1 MVAVS
6 CRQSKAVSMVEV
18 QPYAVVLSGDTIP
31 FTQLGQL
38 NGDRLIV
45 NKDFDMKG
53 ALSKLPKG
61 VMLCFKG
68 GVIRNGALE
77 GYDTKIEGK
86 GTMFDKV
93 AIKGIWN
100 VPKIS
105 TKMFSDLSYEN
116 ALRDVVALASPKVQN
131 RITIEKGDYWVKSE
145 RNGDVGLLL
154 CSNTELELNGT
165 IRLVPND
172 YKHYYIL
179 NLKGQNIKIRGKGC
193 VVGDRKS
200 HTGKEGQWGMG
211 INLRGAVNTTISGL
225 TISDCWGDC
234 IYVGGRSKNVLIEKC
249 KLDNSRRQGISVTKA
264 DGVTIKRCLITNVSG
279 SNPQYAID
287 IEPNRRDS
295 VDNIL
300 IEDVTV
306 VDCVGG
312 IKATRGILKDGS
324 KTPWLGR
331 VTIKNCRVSC
341 KTRFPISMRRCESAI
356 VNNCIL
362 SWARGKTAM
371 VFLEVGEAIAED
383 NMFIPKGNL
392 YETIRQYVKEAT
404 GRDAGKLIRIDAV
417 RKKSFKNN
425 IIKGL

>member
-1 MVAVS
+1 MVSVS
-6 CRQSKAVSMVEV
+6 CRQSNAVSVVEAR
-18 QPYAVVLSGDTIP
+18 PYAVVLSGDTIP

-77 GYDTKIEGK
+77 GDDTKIEGR

-154 CSNTELELNGT
+154 CSNTKLELKDT

-172 YKHYYIL
+172 YKHYYIVRAT
-179 NLKGQNIKIRGKGC
+179 GENIHIGGNGC
-193 VVGDRKS
+193 IIGDKPV
-200 HTGKEGQWGMG
+200 HLGAEGQWGMG
-211 INLRGAVNTTISGL
+211 ISIMGAVNASVKDL
-225 TISDCWGDC
+225 TIKECWGDC
-234 IYVGGRSKNVLIEKC
+234 IYIGGRSKNVLIENC
-249 KLDNSRRQGISVTKA
+249 KLDNGRRQGVSVTKA
-264 DGVTIKRCLITNVSG
+264 DGVTIKKCLIKNVSG
-279 SNPQYAID
+279 TNPQYAID

-300 IEDVTV
+300 IENVTV
-306 VDCVGG
+306 LDCMGG
-312 IKATRGILKDGS
+312 IKATRGVPKDGAI
-324 KTPWLGR
+324 TPWLGR

-392 YETIRQYVKEAT
+392 YETIRQYVKEST